1 MDCKDMKVFILMMK
15 YDDEESDSWHQRLV
29 RRMYWQGVLNRCV
42 FYIGD
47 IS

>member
-1 MDCKDMKVFILMMK
+1 MDNWKTLFRMQN
-15 YDDEESDSWHQRLV
+15 YDRMESASWHQRLV
-29 RRMYWQGVLNRCV
+29 RRMYWRGVLNRCV